1 MRNGKPK
8 INDIDANAEWDSAA
22 FADRLKEVI
31 GEESGY
37 KFAQKCG
44 FAEGMLRKYLSGVS
58 VPGAD
63 KLVSIARVA
72 NVSLSWLSLGQ
83 GAKEGDGLRGLTP
96 AQLAIVLE
104 FERYA
109 QRRPEVMTRAAI
121 REFTDRYNEGL
132 LEIGKIG
139 EVGQVGEE
147 ELILWRDIAWERRT
161 YKASIEEG
169 ILLTAIEIV
178 DEFLTSSEKTME
190 PRKKAGLIAAVY
202 RLSATTEGGV
212 DRSMLVKLL
221 MSLTA

>member
-1 MRNGKPK
+1 MRNGKEK

-72 NVSLSWLSLGQ
+72 NVSLSWLALGQ

-147 ELILWRDIAWERRT
+147 ELILWRDIAWERKVE
-161 YKASIEEG
+161 KAMIDEAG
-169 ILLTAIEIV
+169 LCTAIEIA
-178 DEFLTSSEKTME
+178 DELTNDFGKTMDA
-190 PRKKAGLIAAVY
+190 RKKAKLIVAIY
-202 RLSATTEGGV
+202 RLNATTDRGI
-212 DRSMLVKLL
+212 DRSMLMNLL
-221 MSLTA
+221 ISIS

>member
-1 MRNGKPK
+1 MRDEKLK
-8 INDIDANAEWDSAA
+8 INDIDADAEWNSAA

-31 GEESGY
+31 SGISGY

-44 FAEGMLRKYLSGVS
+44 FAEGMLRKYLSGAS

-72 NVSLSWLSLGQ
+72 NVSLSWLALGQ

-109 QRRPEVMTRAAI
+109 QRRPEVMARAAI
-121 REFTDRYNEGL
+121 REFADRYNEGL
-132 LEIGKIG
+132 LEMGTIGG
-139 EVGQVGEE
+139 VEQVSED

-161 YKASIEEG
+161 SKASIEEG
-169 ILLTAIEIV
+169 ILCTAIEIV
-178 DEFLTSSEKTME
+178 DEFLASSEQT
-190 PRKKAGLIAAVY
+190 
-202 RLSATTEGGV
+202 
-212 DRSMLVKLL
+212 
-221 MSLTA
+221 